1 MIIIENKDDNEFFK
15 LCLVRY
21 LNPADYH
28 SARIT
33 KAENDLAKA
42 FSTEEIL
49 KRHIKDY
56 CKINGKRTIIMPK
69 KSE

>member
-1 MIIIENKDDNEFFK
+1 MIWQ
-15 LCLVRY
+15 
-21 LNPADYH
+21 
-28 SARIT
+28 
-33 KAENDLAKA
+33 KA
-42 FSTEEIL
+42 FSKEEIL